1 MERRKFIRNTGLGIG
16 SFLLMPSIVNADI
29 LGTAS
34 QSQIIPL
41 AKLSGQIRHGALIL
55 PQVGYKNEM
64 IAFDWLDDITRNVF
78 YENGFKASPDE
89 SDLEIVSILLTD
101 PQTGDPES
109 IQVQRS
115 KNEVTILYE
124 DLEWS
129 VKPQEGIQLLVN
141 AEEEGFLKIHFG
153 EIQAGKQLEYEVDG
167 QQECYVHLLK
177 GAVTVQ
183 NQELKSE
190 YGLGLTI
197 DKNINF
203 EGQESSQFLILSKI

>member
-29 LGTAS
+29 LGAAN

-55 PQVGYKNEM
+55 PQAGYKNDL
-64 IAFDWLDDITRNVF
+64 IPFDWLDDITRNVF
-78 YENGFKASPDE
+78 YENGYKESPDE
-89 SDLEIVSILLTD
+89 SDLEIISVLLTD
-101 PQTGDPES
+101 PKTGDPES

-115 KNEVTILYE
+115 QNEVTVLYE
-124 DLEWS
+124 DLEWT
-129 VKPQEGIQLLVN
+129 VERKDGIQLLTN
-141 AEEEGFLKIHFG
+141 AEEEGFMKIHFG
-153 EIQAGKQLEYEVDG
+153 TIQADSQLDFEIEK
-167 QQECYVHLLK
+167 QQECYVHLLN
-177 GAVTVQ
+177 GLVSVQ
-183 NQELKSE
+183 GQEMKRE

-203 EGQESSQFLILSKI
+203 TAKETSQFLILSKT